1 MTKIS
6 HTIIKV
12 EVEVTGVQVIEVVMV
27 EVISTRTKRIVIA
40 KRVAV
45 NLTIPIEDNGE
56 EVISAATAVAPT
68 AVVLTGVAMLATPR
82 TL

>member
-12 EVEVTGVQVIEVVMV
+12 EVEVTEVQVIEVVMV

-45 NLTIPIEDNGE
+45 NLTIPIEENGE

-68 AVVLTGVAMLATPR
+68 AVVLTGVAMLAIPR